1 MSQSQRDHGFH
12 QSHFNLLHVSLTIQS
27 GSLFYAD
34 LYLLAC
40 AIEHMKWSCKLTYL
54 VLANTSYTDSNLPPS
69 QLSSQKA
76 FMRARWRNLGDTRC
90 RRIHDTWATRADIS
104 GDCFAHDM
112 HWHYSKSS
120 YLQPGS
126 KFTLQT
132 ISLWLQ
138 GIHESSRPW
147 SFLMFL
153 ALAAASFVPL
163 FGLTWTMQ
171 NSEKKPWGRS
181 GKWGCICDVKAHST

>member
-12 QSHFNLLHVSLTIQS
+12 QSHFNPLHVSLTIQS
-27 GSLFYAD
+27 GRLFYAD

-54 VLANTSYTDSNLPPS
+54 VLANTSYTDSNLPTS

-76 FMRARWRNLGDTRC
+76 FLRARWRNLGDTRC

-104 GDCFAHDM
+104 GDCFAHDALALLQVIL
-112 HWHYSKSS
+112 SS
-120 YLQPGS
+120 
-126 KFTLQT
+126 TR
-132 ISLWLQ
+132 IEIHIANNLQ

-171 NSEKKPWGRS
+171 NREKKPWGRS